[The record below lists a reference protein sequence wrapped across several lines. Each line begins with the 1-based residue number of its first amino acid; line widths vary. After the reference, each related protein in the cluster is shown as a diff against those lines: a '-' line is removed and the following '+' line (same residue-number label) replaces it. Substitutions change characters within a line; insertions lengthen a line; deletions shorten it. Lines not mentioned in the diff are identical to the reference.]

1 MGLAILDLIL
11 ILIIIGK
18 NKGELCCYF
27 WGYVQGW
34 VWGVTQIY
42 VSMWV
47 AAEPTAMSYSG
58 ECILLVRFKAVGS
71 LGCHPL
77 LIFIVAQF

>member
-1 MGLAILDLIL
+1 MFAND
-11 ILIIIGK
+11 
-18 NKGELCCYF
+18 F
-27 WGYVQGW
+27 DM
-34 VWGVTQIY
+34 
-42 VSMWV
+42 SMWV

-77 LIFIVAQF
+77 LMSFLIAYNGNNKPSF

>member
-1 MGLAILDLIL
+1 MFY
-11 ILIIIGK
+11 
-18 NKGELCCYF
+18 NENNM
-27 WGYVQGW
+27 
-34 VWGVTQIY
+34 
-42 VSMWV
+42 SMWV

-77 LIFIVAQF
+77 LIFSVVCLF